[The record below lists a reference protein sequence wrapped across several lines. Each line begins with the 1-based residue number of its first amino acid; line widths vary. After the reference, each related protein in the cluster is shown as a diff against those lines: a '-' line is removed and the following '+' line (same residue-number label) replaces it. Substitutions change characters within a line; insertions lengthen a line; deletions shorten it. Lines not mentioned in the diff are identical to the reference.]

1 MATTPAGAEAPDQK
15 RTRRRR
21 TVNRAIT
28 FVLVADVLALLIVEI
43 NHADRPKV
51 TKAGAGE
58 STGVVVDQAMA
69 RLTAQLPAAQ
79 TAQSAQ
85 TPQPA
90 RTGER
95 SQTVGGV
102 RLTLQTFE
110 LPATATTAGA
120 AARAGTV
127 FAAADIEA
135 CSSSDVGGASP
146 IVASE
151 RFRLELPDGT
161 RIPASA
167 AAKSPAFPAA
177 TIPKGKCVRGWTSF
191 EVPQAKR
198 ASFLVYSGTSELRW
212 AL

>member
-1 MATTPAGAEAPDQK
+1 
-15 RTRRRR
+15 
-21 TVNRAIT
+21 
-28 FVLVADVLALLIVEI
+28 
-43 NHADRPKV
+43 
-51 TKAGAGE
+51 
-58 STGVVVDQAMA
+58 
-69 RLTAQLPAAQ
+69 
-79 TAQSAQ
+79 
-85 TPQPA
+85 
-90 RTGER
+90 GER

-167 AAKSPAFPAA
+167 AAKSPPLPDWRWSARVGPAS
-177 TIPKGKCVRGWTSF
+177 PRRSWRPC
-191 EVPQAKR
+191 P
-198 ASFLVYSGTSELRW
+198 
-212 AL
+212 